1 MRKSFLIFI
10 FLLFALQ
17 NLFSENDVYMGVV
30 LQNLRPSDYREYKL
44 KSDFGV
50 LITEIIP
57 GSPADKAGLKAN
69 DIVLKIDGDNV
80 YTKSQFVKMLSLY
93 EPNDVINLSVWRK
106 HKEKNIKLKLGET
119 PKSSKRAYLG
129 VILKNLSVDELKKL
143 GLQKPYGVLVS
154 KVMKD
159 SPAEKSGILEN
170 DIILKLKNEKIFTKD
185 QLSKMLRSF
194 QPDDEIDITI
204 FRDGKKE
211 ELKVT
216 LGEKDFLDFNDFSD
230 FDFPDLKGGK
240 IFIYKLNEETDNA
253 IGVVLKSE
261 ESTEKT
267 DNTKRTERKIEIS
280 EVMKDSPAEK
290 VGLKAGDLILN
301 IDGKDIETIED
312 VKDILSEKKV
322 GEKVKITVD
331 RNGKELVFTPEIA
344 ERSDFDKNV
353 LHMFFDDD
361 NDLNIWFNGD
371 EELFR
376 DLDKFFQ
383 NFDSLDKFKNI
394 QKLEFDDLE
403 KLKKEMEKLKVK
415 IDFDDLFKEGI

>member
-194 QPDDEIDITI
+194 QPDDEIDVTI

>member
-1 MRKSFLIFI
+1 
-10 FLLFALQ
+10 
-17 NLFSENDVYMGVV
+17 MGVV